1 MSARTRTARQPEA
14 DQDQEYRYEQLFGL
28 DDEITDEDI
37 EDFLIQ
43 QEEVDEKTGIVN
55 LPTLAG
61 LATIGVGALYL
72 FERLGV
78 FASGFDMGAILGP
91 WLIGV
96 LIILVGFGVL
106 SWSPGRS
113 RRAAARKAAA
123 RRRAT
128 RRRER
133 PVAAAAERAP
143 AAETRQRQESTT
155 SRSHAGRKQF
165 AKSRTN
171 RKLAGVCGG
180 IGEYFGIDPTI
191 VRIAFVIALIAG
203 QGMALPIY
211 LILAFVMPKP
221 DAPRVQKTT
230 SADSMDDDRVVVIR
244 G

>member
-1 MSARTRTARQPEA
+1 MSTRTRTPRSPETE
-14 DQDQEYRYEQLFGL
+14 QGKEYQYESLFGL
-28 DDEITDEDI
+28 DEDITDEDI
-37 EDFLIQ
+37 EDFLSQ
-43 QEEVDEKTGIVN
+43 QEEVDQKSGMLN
-55 LPTLAG
+55 LPTIAG

-72 FERLGV
+72 LERLGV

-106 SWSPGRS
+106 SWNPRRS

-123 RRRAT
+123 KRRTARQ
-128 RRRER
+128 RER
-133 PVAAAAERAP
+133 PAAAP
-143 AAETRQRQESTT
+143 AAERRTRQESTT
-155 SRSHAGRKQF
+155 SRSHSGRKQF

-221 DAPRVQKTT
+221 DLPKPSRT
-230 SADSMDDDRVVVIR
+230 ADAEPLDDDRVVVIR